1 MRVTNST
8 MINKAIRNVDG
19 AFRRYIECQEKVA
32 SGRSINHLSDDPH
45 GAARAVR
52 LRSVLR
58 GVEQYKRNAENADT
72 SVRTYDDNL
81 NKVGSILNRVRELVV
96 RGATDSATPTER
108 EAMAVEVRE
117 LFDEL
122 VHAGNASHLG
132 TYMYSGYRTGQSP
145 FEVIADPSDVNWP
158 VSYTG
163 DSGVNRV
170 EVGPGLTLETNIT
183 GEQVFMGF
191 GGGVNIFRTVRQIEQ
206 HLMQSDVLTLS
217 GSDLSGLDKAIDQVL
232 KFRAELGGRGSRL
245 ELVINRLESDSISV
259 TELLSKTEDVDLAEA
274 IMRLAEQGVV
284 YQAALAAAAGSV
296 QAGLL
301 QYLK

>member
-19 AFRRYIECQEKVA
+19 AFRRYIACQEKVA

-81 NKVGSILNRVRELVV
+81 DKGGSILNRVRELVV

-132 TYMYSGYRTGQSP
+132 AYMYAGHRTGKSP
-145 FEVIADPSDVNWP
+145 FEVIDDMGDANWP
-158 VSYTG
+158 VSYAG

-170 EVGPGLTLETNIT
+170 EVGPGLTLEINIT
-183 GEQVFMGF
+183 GEQVFMGQS
-191 GGGVNIFRTVRQIEQ
+191 GGVNIFRTVRQIEQ
-206 HLMQSDVLTLS
+206 HLTESDVPKLS
-217 GSDLSGLDKAIDQVL
+217 GSDLASLDQAINQVL

-245 ELVINRLESDSISV
+245 ELVINRLESDSVSI
-259 TELLSKTEDVDLAEA
+259 TELLSKTEDVDLADA
-274 IMRLAEQGVV
+274 IMRLAEQDVV
-284 YQAALAAAAGSV
+284 YQAALAAAARSV

>member
-8 MINKAIRNVDG
+8 MINKAMRNVGG
-19 AFRRYIECQEKVA
+19 AFRRYIEYQEKVA
-32 SGRSINHLSDDPH
+32 SGKSINHLSDDPH

-72 SVRTYDDNL
+72 AVKMYDDNL
-81 NKVGSILNRVRELVV
+81 SKVGNILNRVRELVV

-132 TYMYSGYRTGQSP
+132 AYMYAGYKTSQGP
-145 FEVIADPSDVNWP
+145 FQVVDDSTDTDWP
-158 VSYTG
+158 AKFVG
-163 DSGVNRV
+163 DSGVNKV
-170 EVGPGLTLETNIT
+170 EVGPGLTVEINIT
-183 GEQVFMGF
+183 GGQVFMGE
-191 GGGVNIFRTVRQIEQ
+191 GGGVNVFKTVRQIEQ
-206 HLMQSDVLTLS
+206 HLTESKVPELS
-217 GSDLSGLDKAIDQVL
+217 GSDLASLDKAIDQVL

-245 ELVINRLESDSISV
+245 ELVINRLESDNVSI

-274 IMRLAEQGVV
+274 VMRLAEQDVV
-284 YQAALAAAAGSV
+284 YQAALAAAARSV

>member
-19 AFRRYIECQEKVA
+19 AFRRYIQQQEKVA

-58 GVEQYKRNAENADT
+58 GVEQYKRNAENADI

-81 NKVGSILNRVRELVV
+81 NKVCSILNRVRELVV

-132 TYMYSGYRTGQSP
+132 AYMYAGHKTSKSP
-145 FEVIADPSDVNWP
+145 FEVVDDTSHADWP
-158 VSYTG
+158 ISYVG
-163 DSGVNRV
+163 DSGVNRT
-170 EVGPGLTLETNIT
+170 EVGPGLTVEINIT
-183 GEQVFMGF
+183 GDQVFMGV
-191 GGGVNIFRTVRQIEQ
+191 GGVNVFKTVRQIER
-206 HLMQSDVLTLS
+206 HLTESNVPELS
-217 GSDLSGLDKAIDQVL
+217 GSDLANLDQAINQVL

-245 ELVINRLESDSISV
+245 ELVISRLESDSVSI

-274 IMRLAEQGVV
+274 IMRLAEQEVV
-284 YQAALAAAAGSV
+284 YQAALAAAARSV

>member
-8 MINKAIRNVDG
+8 MIDKAIRNVDG
-19 AFRRYIECQEKVA
+19 AFRRYIQSQEKVA
-32 SGRSINHLSDDPH
+32 SGRIINRLSDDPH

-58 GVEQYKRNAENADT
+58 GVEQHKRNAENADT
-72 SVRTYDDNL
+72 SIRVYDDNL
-81 NKVGSILNRVRELVV
+81 NKVGNILNRVRDLVL

-132 TYMYSGYRTGQSP
+132 AYMYAGYKTGQSP
-145 FEVIADPSDVNWP
+145 FEIVNDPGAPHWP
-158 VSYTG
+158 VSYAG
-163 DSGVNRV
+163 DSGINRA
-170 EVGPGLTLETNIT
+170 EVGPGLTVEMNIT
-183 GEQVFMGF
+183 GDQVFMGN
-191 GGGVNIFRTVRQIEQ
+191 GGGVNIFKVVRQIEQ
-206 HLMQSDVLTLS
+206 HLMANDVSKLS
-217 GSDLSGLDKAIDQVL
+217 GSDLSDLDGATNQVL
-232 KFRAELGGRGSRL
+232 RFRSELGGRGSRL
-245 ELVINRLESDSISV
+245 ELVINRLESDSISI

-274 IMRLAEQGVV
+274 LMRCAEHEVV
-284 YQAALAAAAGSV
+284 YQAALAAAAKSV

>member
-8 MINKAIRNVDG
+8 MINKAMRNVGG
-19 AFRRYIECQEKVA
+19 AFRRYIEHQEKVA
-32 SGRSINHLSDDPH
+32 SGRSINHLSDDLH

-58 GVEQYKRNAENADT
+58 GVEQHKRNAENADI

-132 TYMYSGYRTGQSP
+132 AYMYAGHRTGKRP
-145 FEVIADPSDVNWP
+145 FEVVDDMGDVNWP
-158 VSYTG
+158 VSYAG
-163 DSGVNRV
+163 DSGVNRT

-183 GEQVFMGF
+183 GEQVFMGL
-191 GGGVNIFRTVRQIEQ
+191 GGGVNVFKTVRQIEQ
-206 HLMQSDVLTLS
+206 HLAGSDVPKLT
-217 GSDLSGLDKAIDQVL
+217 GSDLADLDEAINQVL
-232 KFRAELGGRGSRL
+232 KSRAELGG
-245 ELVINRLESDSISV
+245 
-259 TELLSKTEDVDLAEA
+259 
-274 IMRLAEQGVV
+274 
-284 YQAALAAAAGSV
+284 
-296 QAGLL
+296 
-301 QYLK
+301 

>member
-72 SVRTYDDNL
+72 SVRMYDDNL
-81 NKVGSILNRVRELVV
+81 DKVGSILNRVRELVV

-132 TYMYSGYRTGQSP
+132 AYMYAGYKTGQSP
-145 FEVIADPSDVNWP
+145 FEVVADPSDVNWP
-158 VSYTG
+158 VSYAG
-163 DSGVNRV
+163 DSGVNWV
-170 EVGPGLTLETNIT
+170 EVGPGLTLEINIT

-191 GGGVNIFRTVRQIEQ
+191 GGGVNIFKTVRRIEQ
-206 HLMQSDVLTLS
+206 HLTQSDVPALS
-217 GSDLSGLDKAIDQVL
+217 GSDLSSLDEAMDQVL
-232 KFRAELGGRGSRL
+232 KARAELGGRGSRL
-245 ELVINRLESDSISV
+245 ELVINRLETDSISV

-274 IMRLAEQGVV
+274 IMRLAEQGIV

>member
-19 AFRRYIECQEKVA
+19 AFRRYIQQQEKVA

-58 GVEQYKRNAENADT
+58 GVEQYKRNAENADI

-132 TYMYSGYRTGQSP
+132 AYMYAGYKTSKSP
-145 FEVIADPSDVNWP
+145 FEVVDDTSHADWP
-158 VSYTG
+158 ISYVG
-163 DSGVNRV
+163 DSGVNRT
-170 EVGPGLTLETNIT
+170 EVGPGLTVEMNIT
-183 GEQVFMGF
+183 GDQVFMGV
-191 GGGVNIFRTVRQIEQ
+191 GGVNVFKTVRQIER
-206 HLMQSDVLTLS
+206 HLTESNVPELS
-217 GSDLSGLDKAIDQVL
+217 GSDLANLDQAINQVL

-245 ELVINRLESDSISV
+245 ELVISRLESDSVSI

-274 IMRLAEQGVV
+274 IMRLAEQEVV
-284 YQAALAAAAGSV
+284 YQAALAAAARSV

>member
-19 AFRRYIECQEKVA
+19 AFRRYIACQEKVA
-32 SGRSINHLSDDPH
+32 SGCSINHLSDDPH

-72 SVRTYDDNL
+72 SVRMYDDNL

-132 TYMYSGYRTGQSP
+132 AYMYAGHRTGKSP
-145 FEVIADPSDVNWP
+145 FEVVADPTASDWP
-158 VSYTG
+158 VSYAG

-170 EVGPGLTLETNIT
+170 EVGPGLTLEISIT
-183 GEQVFMGF
+183 GEQVFMGS

-206 HLMQSDVLTLS
+206 HLAGSDVPNLS
-217 GSDLSGLDKAIDQVL
+217 GSDLASLDEAINQVL

-245 ELVINRLESDSISV
+245 ELVINRLESDSISI
-259 TELLSKTEDVDLAEA
+259 TELLSKTEDVNLAEA
-274 IMRLAEQGVV
+274 IMRLAEQDVV
-284 YQAALAAAAGSV
+284 YQAALAAAARSV
-296 QAGLL
+296 QVGLL

>member
-19 AFRRYIECQEKVA
+19 AFRRYIQHQEKVA

-58 GVEQYKRNAENADT
+58 GVEQYKRNAENADI

-132 TYMYSGYRTGQSP
+132 AYMYAGYKTGKSP
-145 FEVIADPSDVNWP
+145 FEAVDDIAHVNWP
-158 VSYTG
+158 VRYVG
-163 DSGVNRV
+163 DSGVNRT
-170 EVGPGLTLETNIT
+170 EVGPGLTVEINIT
-183 GEQVFMGF
+183 GGQVFMGE
-191 GGGVNIFRTVRQIEQ
+191 GGGVNVFKTVRQIEQ
-206 HLMQSDVLTLS
+206 HLSGSDVPELS
-217 GSDLSGLDKAIDQVL
+217 GSDLANLDEAINQVL

-245 ELVINRLESDSISV
+245 ELVISRLESDSVSI

-274 IMRLAEQGVV
+274 IMRLAEQEVV
-284 YQAALAAAAGSV
+284 YQAALAAAARSV

>member
-19 AFRRYIECQEKVA
+19 AFRRYIEHQEKVA

-58 GVEQYKRNAENADT
+58 GVEQYKRNAENADI

-132 TYMYSGYRTGQSP
+132 AYMYAGYKTSKSP
-145 FEVIADPSDVNWP
+145 FEVVDDTSHADWP
-158 VSYTG
+158 ISYVG
-163 DSGVNRV
+163 DSGVNRT
-170 EVGPGLTLETNIT
+170 EVGPGLTVEMNIT
-183 GEQVFMGF
+183 GDQVFMGV
-191 GGGVNIFRTVRQIEQ
+191 GGVNVFKTVRQIER
-206 HLMQSDVLTLS
+206 HLTESNVPELS
-217 GSDLSGLDKAIDQVL
+217 GSDLANLDQAINQVL

-245 ELVINRLESDSISV
+245 ELVISRLESDSVSI

-274 IMRLAEQGVV
+274 IMRLAEQEVV
-284 YQAALAAAAGSV
+284 YQAALAAAARSV

>member
-8 MINKAIRNVDG
+8 MINKAVRNVDG
-19 AFRRYIECQEKVA
+19 AFRRYIACQEKVA

-81 NKVGSILNRVRELVV
+81 DKVGSILNRVRELVV

-132 TYMYSGYRTGQSP
+132 AYMYAGHRTGKSP
-145 FEVIADPSDVNWP
+145 FEVIDDMGDANWP
-158 VSYTG
+158 VSYAG

-170 EVGPGLTLETNIT
+170 EVGPGLTLEINIT
-183 GEQVFMGF
+183 GEQVFMGQS
-191 GGGVNIFRTVRQIEQ
+191 GGVNIFRTVRQIEQ
-206 HLMQSDVLTLS
+206 HLTESDVPKLS
-217 GSDLSGLDKAIDQVL
+217 GSDLASLDQAINQVL

-245 ELVINRLESDSISV
+245 ELVINRLESDSVSI
-259 TELLSKTEDVDLAEA
+259 TELLSKTEDVDLADA
-274 IMRLAEQGVV
+274 IMRLAEQDVV
-284 YQAALAAAAGSV
+284 YQAALAAAARSV

>member
-8 MINKAIRNVDG
+8 MINKAMRNVGG
-19 AFRRYIECQEKVA
+19 AFRRYIEHQEKVA

-58 GVEQYKRNAENADT
+58 GVEQYKRNAENADI

-132 TYMYSGYRTGQSP
+132 AYMYAGYKTSKSP
-145 FEVIADPSDVNWP
+145 FEVVDDTSHADWP
-158 VSYTG
+158 ISYVG
-163 DSGVNRV
+163 DSGVNRT
-170 EVGPGLTLETNIT
+170 EVGPGLTVEMNIT
-183 GEQVFMGF
+183 GDQVFMGV
-191 GGGVNIFRTVRQIEQ
+191 GGVNVFKTVRQIER
-206 HLMQSDVLTLS
+206 HLTESNVPELS
-217 GSDLSGLDKAIDQVL
+217 GSDLANLDQAINQVL

-245 ELVINRLESDSISV
+245 ELVISRLESDSVSI

-274 IMRLAEQGVV
+274 IMRLAEQEVV
-284 YQAALAAAAGSV
+284 YQAALAAAARSV

>member
-19 AFRRYIECQEKVA
+19 AFRRYIEHQEKVA

-58 GVEQYKRNAENADT
+58 GVEQYKRNAENAEI

-81 NKVGSILNRVRELVV
+81 DKVGSILNRVRELVV

-132 TYMYSGYRTGQSP
+132 AYMYAGYKTSKSP
-145 FEVIADPSDVNWP
+145 FEVVDDTSHADWP
-158 VSYTG
+158 ISYVG
-163 DSGVNRV
+163 DSGVNRT
-170 EVGPGLTLETNIT
+170 EVGPGLTVEINIT
-183 GEQVFMGF
+183 GDQVFMGV
-191 GGGVNIFRTVRQIEQ
+191 GGVNVFKTVRQIER
-206 HLMQSDVLTLS
+206 HLTESNVPELS
-217 GSDLSGLDKAIDQVL
+217 GSDLANLDQAINQVL

-245 ELVINRLESDSISV
+245 ELVISRLESDSVSI

-274 IMRLAEQGVV
+274 IMRLAEQEVV
-284 YQAALAAAAGSV
+284 YQAALAAAARSV

>member
-1 MRVTNST
+1 

-19 AFRRYIECQEKVA
+19 AFRRYIEHQEKVA

-58 GVEQYKRNAENADT
+58 GVEQYKRNAENADI

-96 RGATDSATPTER
+96 RGATDSATPKER

-132 TYMYSGYRTGQSP
+132 AYMYAGYKTGHSP
-145 FEVIADPSDVNWP
+145 FEVVDDTTDVNWP
-158 VSYTG
+158 VGYAG
-163 DSGVNRV
+163 DSGVNRT
-170 EVGPGLTLETNIT
+170 EVGPGLTLEINIT
-183 GEQVFMGF
+183 GDQVFMGE
-191 GGGVNIFRTVRQIEQ
+191 GGGVNVFKAVRQIEQ
-206 HLMQSDVLTLS
+206 HLVGSDVPELS
-217 GSDLSGLDKAIDQVL
+217 GSDLANLDEAINQVL

-245 ELVINRLESDSISV
+245 ELVISRLESDSVSI

-274 IMRLAEQGVV
+274 IMRFAEQEVV
-284 YQAALAAAAGSV
+284 YQAALAAAARSV

>member
-19 AFRRYIECQEKVA
+19 AFRRYIQQQEKVA

-58 GVEQYKRNAENADT
+58 GVEQYKRNAENADI

-132 TYMYSGYRTGQSP
+132 AYMYAGYKTSKSP
-145 FEVIADPSDVNWP
+145 FEVVDDTSHADWP
-158 VSYTG
+158 ISYVG
-163 DSGVNRV
+163 DSGVNRT
-170 EVGPGLTLETNIT
+170 EVGPGLTVEINIT
-183 GEQVFMGF
+183 GDQVFMGV
-191 GGGVNIFRTVRQIEQ
+191 GGVNVFKTVRQIER
-206 HLMQSDVLTLS
+206 HLTESNVPELS
-217 GSDLSGLDKAIDQVL
+217 GSDLANLDQAINQVL

-245 ELVINRLESDSISV
+245 ELVISRLESDSVSI

-274 IMRLAEQGVV
+274 IMRLAEQEVV
-284 YQAALAAAAGSV
+284 YQAALAAAARSV

>member
-19 AFRRYIECQEKVA
+19 AFRRYIEHQEKVA

-58 GVEQYKRNAENADT
+58 GVEQYKRNAENADI

-81 NKVGSILNRVRELVV
+81 DKVGSILNRVRELVV

-132 TYMYSGYRTGQSP
+132 AYMYAGYKTSKSP
-145 FEVIADPSDVNWP
+145 FEVVDDTSHADWP
-158 VSYTG
+158 ISYVG
-163 DSGVNRV
+163 DSGVNRT
-170 EVGPGLTLETNIT
+170 EVGPGLTVEINIT
-183 GEQVFMGF
+183 GDQVFMGV
-191 GGGVNIFRTVRQIEQ
+191 GGVNVFKTVRQIER
-206 HLMQSDVLTLS
+206 HLTESNVPELS
-217 GSDLSGLDKAIDQVL
+217 GSDLANLDQAINQVL

-245 ELVINRLESDSISV
+245 ELVISRLESDSVSI

-274 IMRLAEQGVV
+274 IMRLAEQEVV
-284 YQAALAAAAGSV
+284 YQAALAAAARSV

>member
-19 AFRRYIECQEKVA
+19 AFRRYIQQQEKVA

-58 GVEQYKRNAENADT
+58 GVEQYKRNAENADI

-132 TYMYSGYRTGQSP
+132 AYMYAGYKTSKSP
-145 FEVIADPSDVNWP
+145 FEVVDDTSHADWP
-158 VSYTG
+158 ISYVG
-163 DSGVNRV
+163 DSGVNRT
-170 EVGPGLTLETNIT
+170 EVGPGLTVEINIT
-183 GEQVFMGF
+183 GDQVFMGV
-191 GGGVNIFRTVRQIEQ
+191 GGVNVFKTVRQIER
-206 HLMQSDVLTLS
+206 HLTESNVPELS
-217 GSDLSGLDKAIDQVL
+217 GSDLANLDQAINQVL

-245 ELVINRLESDSISV
+245 ELVISRLESDSVSI
-259 TELLSKTEDVDLAEA
+259 TELLSKTEDVDRAEA
-274 IMRLAEQGVV
+274 IMRLAEQEVV
-284 YQAALAAAAGSV
+284 YQAALAAAARSV